1 MKNTNTNTILL
12 IATLFLLSACNTE
25 VPDNDTINPKV
36 TLIAFNDNNG
46 LVTSSEA
53 DDNVTGRTLS
63 CQSGTTNRNVN
74 FIPYVTSQISP
85 LKMLLTVSD
94 QGGVATAKIIVKGG
108 VVSEVSPS
116 DATITRRAARDGLP
130 SRTIIEKSYPRSSPK
145 TAGLLTVNVESDG
158 TGRIMEGFSIEAMGT
173 DFSSNSSDAPLVQVG
188 STTALCTERLI

>member
-1 MKNTNTNTILL
+1 MKNKNTILL
-12 IATLFLLSACNTE
+12 LTTLFLLSACNTE
-25 VPDNDTINPKV
+25 VPNNDTIKPKV

-46 LVTSSEA
+46 MVTSSEA
-53 DDNVTGRTLS
+53 DDNVTSRTLS
-63 CQSGTTNRNVN
+63 CQHRNVN

-85 LKMLLTVSD
+85 LKMLLTVYD
-94 QGGVATAKIIVKGG
+94 QGGVATAKIIVQGG

-130 SRTIIEKSYPRSSPK
+130 SHTIIEKSYPRSTPQ
-145 TAGLLTVNVESDG
+145 TAGLLTVNVEPDG

-173 DFSSNSSDAPLVQVG
+173 DFSSNNNDAPLVKVG